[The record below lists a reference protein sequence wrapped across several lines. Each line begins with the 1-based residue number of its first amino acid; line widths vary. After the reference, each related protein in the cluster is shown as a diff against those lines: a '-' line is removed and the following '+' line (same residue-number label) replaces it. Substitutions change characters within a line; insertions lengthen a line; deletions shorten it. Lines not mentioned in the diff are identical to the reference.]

1 MLLLSCYR
9 DLCTCSCS
17 SGSLCDVNQA
27 EKGKCPQKVCSF
39 FACGAVS
46 VKTLLFW
53 HWYQVHH
60 QYRMF
65 SLHKNCLT
73 SSATTAQ
80 MSSFKSRFFFSS
92 SFFFSQ
98 PCVCVRV
105 CVCVCVCVCLFSV
118 QCESTCTW
126 IDLPFSV
133 KHWLNLFSN
142 VHINMCYT
150 GKCDFT
156 SFKCLATGGKTTHI
170 GVQSMNNWYK
180 VPSLC

>member
-1 MLLLSCYR
+1 MWIRQKKGSVLKKSVVFLRVEQWVWRLCCSDTDIRCTINTACF
-9 DLCTCSCS
+9 LCTKTAWQV
-17 SGSLCDVNQA
+17 L
-27 EKGKCPQKVCSF
+27 PQLHPLSKADSF
-39 FACGAVS
+39 S
-46 VKTLLFW
+46 VLLF
-53 HWYQVHH
+53 
-60 QYRMF
+60 
-65 SLHKNCLT
+65 
-73 SSATTAQ
+73 
-80 MSSFKSRFFFSS
+80 FFLS
-92 SFFFSQ
+92 
-98 PCVCVRV
+98 RV

-170 GVQSMNNWYK
+170 GVVQSMNNWYK